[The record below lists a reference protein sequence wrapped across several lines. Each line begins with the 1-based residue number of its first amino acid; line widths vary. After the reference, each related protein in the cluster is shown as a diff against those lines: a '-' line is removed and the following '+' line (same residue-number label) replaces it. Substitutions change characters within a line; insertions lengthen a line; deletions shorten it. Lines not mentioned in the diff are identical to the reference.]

1 MLDDDK
7 PVKLPER
14 FRASLDIADEAAYQR
29 LLANDKEQLER
40 ASRVNAPFTR
50 ASPLDVERSKAEI
63 SIQALSVVER
73 TKEQDEQFADYWAL
87 LGRYDVAL
95 AVTKD
100 EGKKAAYNAIIEA
113 IERDDSE
120 TCPHPAQHKFV
131 KQRVYSEKH
140 GREKSLVQCNVCG
153 FQNVTATPENVKHNQ
168 ASNLKHQGQKHS
180 TIDAAKTYHQQNV
193 K

>member
-1 MLDDDK
+1 VEVVET
-7 PVKLPER
+7 PTGNRTVH
-14 FRASLDIADEAAYQR
+14 EAAYQR

-140 GREKSLVQCNVCG
+140 GKEKSLVQCNVCG
-153 FQNVTATPENVKHNQ
+153 FQNVTATPDHIKK
-168 ASNLKHQGQKHS
+168 AMTHQGNTMGMS
-180 TIDAAKTYHQQNV
+180 IDQAKTYHSQNV